1 MLWKRLITSAVWPK
15 CGLKDPKRNWRDL
28 RGWKKTMT
36 ITCSYKS
43 ECVFRFQKRNKGLG
57 YSYTDPL
64 SEKTENRMKEKEKER
79 KNHWPDLFPTDGQQV
94 EHGAW
99 EFIQLCL
106 CLRLDPVAT
115 QGQDVGG
122 CQTLVTRDRASQEP
136 WQGSKRRL
144 CSVLALQHFWATV

>member
-1 MLWKRLITSAVWPK
+1 MLRKRLITSAVWLK

-79 KNHWPDLFPTDGQQV
+79 KNNWPDLFPTDCQQV

-136 WQGSKRRL
+136 RQGSERRL